1 MKNEHLVPVNIQDI
15 VNRLGD
21 NNLSA
26 NERLVL
32 IQRLEAV
39 KDYCTEALNKYNY
52 VDFGQ
57 VRMGRK

>member
-1 MKNEHLVPVNIQDI
+1 MKNEHLVPINIQDI

-21 NNLSA
+21 KNLSP

-39 KDYCTEALNKYNY
+39 KQYCTEALNKNNY

-57 VRMGRK
+57 VHTGRK